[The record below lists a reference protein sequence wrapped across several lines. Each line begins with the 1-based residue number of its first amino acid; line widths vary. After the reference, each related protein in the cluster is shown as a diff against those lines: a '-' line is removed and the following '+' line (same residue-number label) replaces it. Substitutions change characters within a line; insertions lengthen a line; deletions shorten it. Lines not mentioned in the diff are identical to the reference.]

1 MKALII
7 DDEPLARQRIR
18 MLLEEEKDVQLI
30 GEFQNGKE
38 ALPPIQ
44 EHKPDLIFLD
54 VQMPEMDGF
63 QMLSQLSK
71 EDLPIIIFT
80 TAYDQYALQAFEI
93 HAIDY
98 LLKPFKPARF
108 KEALQHAREHQN
120 NRTSKDV
127 SNKLQALLA
136 ATQTSEPKQT
146 DKYLQRL
153 TVKSEE
159 KITLVKTADIECIE
173 SAGNYVVAK
182 VGNENHILRESLSS
196 LEQNLDP
203 SHFIRISRGAIVN
216 LEFVRELSVM
226 FKGEYAVILKDG
238 KELTM
243 TRGIREMEQAL
254 RFS

>member
-7 DDEPLARQRIR
+7 DD
-18 MLLEEEKDVQLI
+18 
-30 GEFQNGKE
+30 
-38 ALPPIQ
+38 
-44 EHKPDLIFLD
+44 
-54 VQMPEMDGF
+54 
-63 QMLSQLSK
+63 
-71 EDLPIIIFT
+71 
-80 TAYDQYALQAFEI
+80 
-93 HAIDY
+93 
-98 LLKPFKPARF
+98 
-108 KEALQHAREHQN
+108 
-120 NRTSKDV
+120 
-127 SNKLQALLA
+127 
-136 ATQTSEPKQT
+136 EPKQT

-153 TVKSEE
+153 NVKSEE